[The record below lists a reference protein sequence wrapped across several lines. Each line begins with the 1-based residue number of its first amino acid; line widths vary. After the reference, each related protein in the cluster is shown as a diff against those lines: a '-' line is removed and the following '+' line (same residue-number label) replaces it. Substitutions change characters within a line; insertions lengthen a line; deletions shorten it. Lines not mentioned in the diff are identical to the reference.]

1 MNDDMRKLIDEVE
14 RLDREATPGPWH
26 RRDAETENGY
36 VTSAVSLDTADED
49 GLTPCD
55 LPIVGRTITA
65 GIAGNDAALIA
76 HYRTAAPLLAA
87 EVERL
92 DARLAEVERERDVA
106 LADVARLTPPKL
118 AYALSVAAP
127 TRPPSNTCNKH
138 DDCEAADREAE
149 TAGKWRAAHCY
160 DETCE
165 DCFGS

>member
-1 MNDDMRKLIDEVE
+1 MNEALRKLIDETK
-14 RLDREATPGPWH
+14 RLDRGATPGSYAASPGSLSNWSVPGPQP
-26 RRDAETENGY
+26 DVLVEWVVNGFDDW
-36 VTSAVSLDTADED
+36 TRARQEIDTQAM
-49 GLTPCD
+49 
-55 LPIVGRTITA
+55 
-65 GIAGNDAALIA
+65 A
-76 HYRTAAPLLAA
+76 HCRNAAPVLAA

-149 TAGKWRAAHCY
+149 TAGKWRATHCY
-160 DETCE
+160 DETCD